1 MNDLEFLEDNFN
13 RNVKGGRRGERLG
26 AGGSNRRRLRY
37 PGEKSLARGLKQ
49 YQETIKGK
57 GRLLRPL

>member
-1 MNDLEFLEDNFN
+1 MILSFLEDNFN

-26 AGGSNRRRLRY
+26 AVGSNRRLLRY

-49 YQETIKGK
+49 YHEMIKGK
-57 GRLLRPL
+57 GRLLGPL